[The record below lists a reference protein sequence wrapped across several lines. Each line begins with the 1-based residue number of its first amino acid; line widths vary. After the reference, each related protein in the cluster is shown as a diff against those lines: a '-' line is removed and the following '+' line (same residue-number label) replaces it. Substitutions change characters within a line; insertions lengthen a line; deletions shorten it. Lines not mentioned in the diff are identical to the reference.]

1 MTKDSKNRIIGAII
15 GDIVGSTYEF
25 AEKIPTKFKLFRS
38 GCSFTDDTVL
48 TMAIADALLHGRSFA
63 DAIEDWGNRY
73 IYAGFGHSF
82 REWKKRRKN
91 NPSATN
97 NSKGNGCGMRV
108 SPIGFWAKSI
118 DEAMS
123 LAKESAIITHN
134 SPEGIAG
141 AQAIATAVFMAKEQR
156 GKEEI
161 KQFVEKTFGY
171 DLDLS
176 YEEIWSKVNEY
187 DNVNKMRRER
197 EWAENTCPVAI
208 IAFLNSNSYEECIRT
223 AISYGGDVDTIA
235 CMAGGMAAAYYGVPD
250 EIIKEAAAYL
260 PQDIIEI
267 VNEFD
272 GLQLENR
279 NTPSQIDR
287 WVKKGHILVYG
298 SGKEISGETKA
309 GTPLRDNESAGYIA
323 DRRFRSKHQLE
334 GLCGDSYAIPTVGA
348 TKVEVEAAVA
358 RFIVVVKEHP
368 ELIFLVTNIGCSKK
382 AGFTPEEIAPMF
394 KAVANNANVYL
405 PKEFRGVMESGE

>member
-91 NPSATN
+91 DPSATN

-123 LAKESAIITHN
+123 LAEESAIITHN

-298 SGKEISGETKA
+298 SGKEISGKTKA

>member
-1 MTKDSKNRIIGAII
+1 MTKDSKTRIIGAII
-15 GDIVGSTYEF
+15 GDVVGSTFEF
-25 AEKIPTKFKLFRS
+25 VNKIPAKFKLFRNA
-38 GCSFTDDTVL
+38 CSFTDDTVL
-48 TMAIADALLHGRSFA
+48 TVAIADALLHNRTFA
-63 DAIEDWGNRY
+63 DAICDWGERY
-73 IYAGFGHSF
+73 TYAGFGGSF
-82 REWKKRRKN
+82 REWKKRRKKDPN
-91 NPSATN
+91 ATN

-108 SPIGFWAKSI
+108 SPVGFWAKSI

-187 DNVNKMRRER
+187 DNVNKLRRER

-208 IAFLNSNSYEECIRT
+208 IAFLNSNSYEETIRT

-235 CMAGGMAAAYYGVPD
+235 CMAGGIAAAYYGVPQD
-250 EIIKEAAAYL
+250 IIDGVAPYL
-260 PQDIIEI
+260 PQDIIDV

-272 GLQLENR
+272 GLTLVNR

-287 WVKKGHILVYG
+287 WVKKGHVLVYG
-298 SGKEISGETKA
+298 SGKDFAGKTKSGSL
-309 GTPLRDNESAGYIA
+309 LRNNEPVGYIA
-323 DRRFRSKHQLE
+323 NRRFGSKHQLE
-334 GLCGDSYAIPTVGA
+334 GLAGNSYAIPTVGV
-348 TKVEVEAAVA
+348 TLEEIGKGVE
-358 RFIVVVKEHP
+358 RFTAFVNEHP
-368 ELIFLVTNIGCSKK
+368 DLVFLVTNIGCSPK
-382 AGFTPEEIAPMF
+382 AGFTPAEIAPLF
-394 KAVANNANVYL
+394 SCIADNANVML
-405 PKEFRGVMESGE
+405 PKEFRDMIEKC

>member
-1 MTKDSKNRIIGAII
+1 
-15 GDIVGSTYEF
+15 
-25 AEKIPTKFKLFRS
+25 
-38 GCSFTDDTVL
+38 
-48 TMAIADALLHGRSFA
+48 
-63 DAIEDWGNRY
+63 
-73 IYAGFGHSF
+73 
-82 REWKKRRKN
+82 
-91 NPSATN
+91 
-97 NSKGNGCGMRV
+97 
-108 SPIGFWAKSI
+108 
-118 DEAMS
+118 
-123 LAKESAIITHN
+123 
-134 SPEGIAG
+134 
-141 AQAIATAVFMAKEQR
+141 
-156 GKEEI
+156 
-161 KQFVEKTFGY
+161 
-171 DLDLS
+171 
-176 YEEIWSKVNEY
+176 
-187 DNVNKMRRER
+187 
-197 EWAENTCPVAI
+197 
-208 IAFLNSNSYEECIRT
+208 
-223 AISYGGDVDTIA
+223 
-235 CMAGGMAAAYYGVPD
+235 MAGGMAAAYYGVPD

>member
-38 GCSFTDDTVL
+38 ACSFTDDTVL
-48 TMAIADALLHGRSFA
+48 TVAIADALLHDRSFA

-108 SPIGFWAKSI
+108 SPVGFWAKSI

-187 DNVNKMRRER
+187 DNVNKC
-197 EWAENTCPVAI
+197 A
-208 IAFLNSNSYEECIRT
+208 
-223 AISYGGDVDTIA
+223 
-235 CMAGGMAAAYYGVPD
+235 
-250 EIIKEAAAYL
+250 
-260 PQDIIEI
+260 
-267 VNEFD
+267 VNVS
-272 GLQLENR
+272 GLR
-279 NTPSQIDR
+279 IPAR
-287 WVKKGHILVYG
+287 WLSLH
-298 SGKEISGETKA
+298 S
-309 GTPLRDNESAGYIA
+309 
-323 DRRFRSKHQLE
+323 
-334 GLCGDSYAIPTVGA
+334 
-348 TKVEVEAAVA
+348 
-358 RFIVVVKEHP
+358 
-368 ELIFLVTNIGCSKK
+368 
-382 AGFTPEEIAPMF
+382 
-394 KAVANNANVYL
+394 
-405 PKEFRGVMESGE
+405 